1 MHSSTWISC
10 YDLRSDQTGKLNG
23 FIRKMCWDTFVQSTD
38 DILDVFIHL
47 GSTDMNHDTVIKS
60 LESFVVHLYSRNK
73 VPPGVAGL
81 SELKWYSFSKNQLE
95 SQKMPSTFGTLY

>member
-10 YDLRSDQTGKLNG
+10 YDLRSDQTGKFNG

-60 LESFVVHLYSRNK
+60 LEPFVVHLTTET
-73 VPPGVAGL
+73 VPSDVAGL
-81 SELKWYSFSKNQLE
+81 SELRWYFFSKNQLE
-95 SQKMPSTFGTLY
+95 SQKMPRAFGTLY